1 MKYIESKNGY
11 FYKIKNNT
19 KIRIPKEEYLKKVKK
34 GGAAR
39 EEGGGGGGEGEG
51 GVNSENGSIDIDK
64 ITTIDSYISSQRK
77 VLKEQLDKYQKMED
91 ILTMYNYIKSYLDK
105 YNKFIKDLKTC
116 AEKGCLDTLCETEKV
131 NYTLLINKQIE
142 RLEQLKRLEQLATTQ
157 YSQSNKKILDDL
169 ILLYNKLLDIFKQM
183 YTNNEQ
189 YPINLFFLKIKL
201 IQFLYPFKSNDS
213 SNSSF
218 KYRLRTTKQVN
229 DNKEHIMRVFDLTKD
244 EFVDLKRKV

>member
-131 NYTLLINKQIE
+131 NYTLLINK
-142 RLEQLKRLEQLATTQ
+142 
-157 YSQSNKKILDDL
+157 KILDDL